1 MPIFYVNK
9 ELVLKKMFEN
19 VNFYLNSMPILS
31 DQTPGVTLKMGQKRL
46 PLSTYVYHEMI
57 RVSDEKH
64 DQIPISKLDS

>member
-46 PLSTYVYHEMI
+46 PLSTYMCTM
-57 RVSDEKH
+57 K
-64 DQIPISKLDS
+64 